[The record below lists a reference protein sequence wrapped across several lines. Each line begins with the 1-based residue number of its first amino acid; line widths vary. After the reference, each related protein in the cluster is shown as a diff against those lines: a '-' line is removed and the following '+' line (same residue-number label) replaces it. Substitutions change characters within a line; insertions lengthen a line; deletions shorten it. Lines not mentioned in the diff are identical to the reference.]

1 MLRECRRVLKPGG
14 RIAGYVIHTPAGLSP
29 SQTRRATELGPA
41 YVTASASPDELANL
55 AGLSVT
61 ACEDVTDG
69 FWTTCMALLQARRTL
84 EVDLREEEGDDFY
97 EEERN
102 KKETMV
108 RGIDEGLLI
117 RSLTIAMRPVA

>member
-1 MLRECRRVLKPGG
+1 M
-14 RIAGYVIHTPAGLSP
+14 
-29 SQTRRATELGPA
+29 
-41 YVTASASPDELANL
+41 TASASPGELANL

-84 EVDLREEEGDDFY
+84 EVQLREEEGDDFY
-97 EEERN
+97 EEERS

-108 RGIDEGLLI
+108 RGIDEGLLL
-117 RSLTIAMRPVA
+117 RSLTIATRPVA

>member
-1 MLRECRRVLKPGG
+1 
-14 RIAGYVIHTPAGLSP
+14 
-29 SQTRRATELGPA
+29 
-41 YVTASASPDELANL
+41 
-55 AGLSVT
+55 
-61 ACEDVTDG
+61 
-69 FWTTCMALLQARRTL
+69 MALLQARRTL

-117 RSLTIAMRPVA
+117 RSLTIATRPVA